1 MWLGKTNQTDTDTDF
16 SAERSRRCAGVL
28 SVGRRL
34 MTCNAQTAPRPFV
47 WWLEWG
53 FFVCVCVL
61 PIFTQCLPC
70 VARHCLPSPFC
81 VTVFFCFFVSLSLSR
96 HFYSTHLKSIIDP
109 TLGGNVLQQ
118 NIIRTTVVRLEIWCD
133 ARTSNRIFS
142 IFCHQE
148 THINTFDND

>member
-1 MWLGKTNQTDTDTDF
+1 MTKLWLGKTNQTDYTDF
-16 SAERSRRCAGVL
+16 SAERSRRCARVL

-53 FFVCVCVL
+53 FCVCVCATHIYTVL
-61 PIFTQCLPC
+61 AVCRATLF
-70 VARHCLPSPFC
+70 A
-81 VTVFFCFFVSLSLSR
+81 FFFLCNCIILFFVSLSLSR

-118 NIIRTTVVRLEIWCD
+118 NIIRTTVVRLEIWCAVLCD
-133 ARTSNRIFS
+133 ARTSNRIFPFFV
-142 IFCHQE
+142 IKK
-148 THINTFDND
+148 HI